1 MPIFVFL
8 FGTSDLMVIGC
19 ELVELGN
26 QVDLAIA
33 SGLHVAVKCVEEIF
47 GPILFEVIA
56 VIAFALQ
63 KAKLIS
69 SLPRKSSGRKPR

>member
-1 MPIFVFL
+1 
-8 FGTSDLMVIGC
+8 MVIGC
-19 ELVELGN
+19 GVVEVGN

-33 SGLHVAVKCVEEIF
+33 AGLHVAVECVEIF

-56 VIAFALQ
+56 VIAFAPQ

-69 SLPRKSSGRKPR
+69 SLPRKASERKPR